1 MKKYVTRKR
10 VSLFMPFESDKR
22 LAEIAEE
29 KKKELGDKKFSKNK
43 LGVLIIESY
52 LKEQTNV

>member
-1 MKKYVTRKR
+1 VKKYVTRKR